1 MTEKNR
7 IIFFALIFA
16 LVFYIM
22 GAMFVEQLINYPS
35 WRLIGAGEFKAYHNM
50 LSARIIPFMVI
61 PWFVEILLTFV
72 LMKYRPRAIPLAAV
86 ILVQVLNLIG
96 LVSSI
101 FIQIPIQLQLDESGF
116 SLEAINRL
124 IATDPIRWV
133 SAIVKS
139 LLYIWMMVSVASG
152 SNKAARGRETLVTS

>member
-1 MTEKNR
+1 MAEKNR

-35 WRLIGAGEFKAYHNM
+35 WRLIGPAEFKAYHNM
-50 LSARIIPFMVI
+50 LSSRIIPFMVI

-72 LMKYRPRAIPLAAV
+72 LMKYRPRAIPLWAI
-86 ILVQVLNLIG
+86 ILVQALNGIG
-96 LVSSI
+96 LVSSV
-101 FIQIPIQLQLDESGF
+101 FIQIPIQLQLDDTGF
-116 SLEAINRL
+116 SLEAIDRL

-139 LLYIWMMVSVASG
+139 LLYLWMMIRVARSG
-152 SNKAARGRETLVTS
+152 ANESIPARSLQAG